1 MIQASP
7 ISVLLGLGL
16 LVGRLPLIETMR
28 HGSHGSRESYESRE
42 SHASHM
48 ATAMKKLI
56 MISYKKVLIEENVSK
71 AYISIVFVDKNYSVD
86 QDDTITFMWERGTL

>member
-1 MIQASP
+1 
-7 ISVLLGLGL
+7 
-16 LVGRLPLIETMR
+16 
-28 HGSHGSRESYESRE
+28 
-42 SHASHM
+42 M

-71 AYISIVFVDKNYSVD
+71 AHISIVFVDKNYSVD